1 MKNALLV
8 LCVAA
13 LVGCVNHGVQVSQEK
28 VAQFKPGVTTEAD
41 VIAALGQPT
50 SVTTM
55 NGMKLVSYTGVQA
68 QARGA
73 TFIPIVGLFAGGSD
87 VRYSNTMFKFGA
99 DGKLIDT
106 MQTTGASGGNSGL
119 AAGTMP
125 PVENQPRRVE

>member
-1 MKNALLV
+1 MKKAISILCAVAL
-8 LCVAA
+8 A
-13 LVGCVNHGVQVSQEK
+13 GCVNHGVQVSAEK

-55 NGMKLVSYTGVQA
+55 NGMKLVSYSGVQA
-68 QARGA
+68 QPRGA
-73 TFIPIVGLFAGGSD
+73 TFIPIVGLFAGGAD
-87 VRYSNTMFKFGA
+87 VRYSSTMFKFGA

-106 MQTTGASGGNSGL
+106 MQTSGASGGNSGL

-125 PVENQPRRVE
+125 PVEDQPRKVE